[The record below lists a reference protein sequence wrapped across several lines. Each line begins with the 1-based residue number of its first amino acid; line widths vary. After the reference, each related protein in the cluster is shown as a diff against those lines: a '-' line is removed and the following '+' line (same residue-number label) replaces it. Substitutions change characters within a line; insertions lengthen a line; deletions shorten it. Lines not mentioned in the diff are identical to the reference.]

1 MKYLT
6 CLWWLKI
13 IFSGYLKWKS
23 EEISHIN
30 QTAYIFTPS
39 HHFYC
44 HARVCL
50 KSKQG
55 YVNKQRGLV
64 GTVVNRRQMGSH
76 LLSSSSLL
84 PCLNAGPL
92 WRDLPIL
99 QEKFKIQILCSNS
112 HLKILAITLKTK
124 KTLCQPNKMFLWTDF
139 RKGHQCG
146 RGRPG
151 LLTPMMFISLLHR
164 TLN

>member
-1 MKYLT
+1 MDILSGNWKKSHTSTRLST
-6 CLWWLKI
+6 
-13 IFSGYLKWKS
+13 FSPPPITSTAMQGYL
-23 EEISHIN
+23 
-30 QTAYIFTPS
+30 
-39 HHFYC
+39 
-44 HARVCL
+44 CL

-55 YVNKQRGLV
+55 YINKQRGLV
-64 GTVVNRRQMGSH
+64 GAVVNQRQMGSH

-84 PCLNAGPL
+84 PCLKAGPL

-99 QEKFKIQILCSNS
+99 QEKFKIQILCSNT
-112 HLKILAITLKTK
+112 HLKIVAITLETK

-139 RKGHQCG
+139 SKGHQCG

>member
-1 MKYLT
+1 MDILSGNRKKSHTSTRLRT
-6 CLWWLKI
+6 
-13 IFSGYLKWKS
+13 FSPPPITSTAMQGYL
-23 EEISHIN
+23 
-30 QTAYIFTPS
+30 
-39 HHFYC
+39 
-44 HARVCL
+44 CL

-112 HLKILAITLKTK
+112 HLKILAIPLKTK